1 MTTHNNIIIIIIII
15 RGVAHLFDDEDAVVE
30 LLRLQ
35 ERMHVLK
42 EDLQVV
48 AAVAVRNDDGDTVAG
63 ATRERPPA
71 PPGGEV
77 RLLRLQLLQQR
88 HRLVD
93 GDTPHCRRHD
103 DRGLVGAPAGKV
115 GDGKRQAFD
124 V

>member
-1 MTTHNNIIIIIIII
+1 MIDNTFGRVVGMTYP
-15 RGVAHLFDDEDAVVE
+15 AHQFDDVDAVVE

-93 GDTPHCRRHD
+93 GNTPHCGRHD
-103 DRGLVGAPAGKV
+103 DRGLVAVTGTTSCRLP
-115 GDGKRQAFD
+115 
-124 V
+124 

>member
-1 MTTHNNIIIIIIII
+1 MHERSSETEALSAQYRSTH
-15 RGVAHLFDDEDAVVE
+15 HFDNKDAVVE

-48 AAVAVRNDDGDTVAG
+48 AAVAVRNDDGDTVAS

-93 GDTPHCRRHD
+93 GDTPHCRRQED
-103 DRGLVGAPAGKV
+103 DQITSTSVATCIIKY
-115 GDGKRQAFD
+115 
-124 V
+124 